1 MLKQLGVTL
10 IVLVLVLI
18 QNVAKIHV
26 RITTFSA

>member
-18 QNVAKIHV
+18 RNVAKIHV
-26 RITTFSA
+26 SITTFSA